1 MTRTTVMA
9 LLMSVAL
16 PLGALAQ
23 SDGSPTD
30 AAATGM
36 SGAGESGASVGETPT
51 STGTAPATIAPTD
64 EAATGQSGSGESGDS
79 TGSTP
84 TATGTAGAPVDTVD
98 DSASGTTGTGEAG
111 TSVGDAT
118 DDAVNDT
125 APSTAPVTGVIVTT
139 TPGTA
144 PAADAPAADTPA
156 ADTPATDTSATP
168 APAATTPAPAADA
181 PAVTPA
187 PAATPSSDATGTTGS
202 AEMRTATASM
212 ATADGTDV
220 GTVSLMTTESGA
232 MHVMLDLGNLSEG
245 VRAVHIHE
253 TGTCEGP
260 TFESAGGHLAG
271 GRAHGAH
278 SPEGMHPGDLPNV
291 TVAPDG
297 TVKVEFFKADLTMDE
312 VMDADGS
319 AFVVHTGEDDYTS
332 QPSGDAGDRL
342 ACGVFEETQA

>member
-144 PAADAPAADTPA
+144 PAADAPAADA
-156 ADTPATDTSATP
+156 AATDSSATP

-202 AEMRTATASM
+202 AGTAEMRTATASM